1 MPFVLDQ
8 KKAGKWICQRCGKL
22 KKVWMW
28 TGSNATC
35 QDCWSE
41 DRLRVLREAL
51 KPRRKRHGKG

>member
-1 MPFVLDQ
+1 MPFVLNQ
-8 KKAGKWICQRCGKL
+8 KKAGKWICQRCHKL

-41 DRLRVLREAL
+41 SRLRVLRAAL
-51 KPRRKRHGKG
+51 R